1 MFPVLDTNLCYLLI
15 SLRTTLTHSGPLWPL
30 FISQRPKVL
39 LTKMP
44 FFAYFCPFLP
54 YALWTVL
61 THFCPL
67 RLILANFLTHL
78 LIPKDNITLAV
89 LLETREEALSFW
101 PSWTNLDRFGP
112 FWTDLDQFGR
122 LRSTSVHFGPLW
134 TTLDYFGQLWT
145 TLDNFGQLWTT
156 LGNFGQ
162 LWIF

>member
-15 SLRTTLTHSGPLWPL
+15 SLWTTLTHSGPLWSL

-78 LIPKDNITLAV
+78 LISKDNITLAV

-112 FWTDLDQFGR
+112 SWTNLDQFGPIWTN
-122 LRSTSVHFGPLW
+122 LDAFGPL
-134 TTLDYFGQLWT
+134 QT
-145 TLDNFGQLWTT
+145 TLDNFGL
-156 LGNFGQ
+156 L
-162 LWIF
+162 